1 MLKTAESPCIG
12 ETDSNIIC
20 TFKNLKLFFMVDN
33 SVQPLS
39 TDNRSAEPS
48 NGNSDDIIA
57 VQCQIQIDDKNNL
70 HVTYQKRKT

>member
-1 MLKTAESPCIG
+1 
-12 ETDSNIIC
+12 
-20 TFKNLKLFFMVDN
+20 MVDN